1 MGSSSSR
8 STYPKPFSGKIK
20 FDRNDVLGT
29 GNAVVYRGT
38 FKNQKVAV
46 KRIQLTPSTKADFR
60 EFTTKIKLDHQ
71 NVLKILTVEQD
82 QDFRYHKLEY
92 FLIN

>member
-20 FDRNDVLGT
+20 YDRNDVLGE
-29 GNAVVYRGT
+29 GNSTVYRGT
-38 FKNQKVAV
+38 YKSKDVAV
-46 KRIQLTPSTKADFR
+46 KRIVLQPSTSADR
-60 EFTTKIKLDHQ
+60 EFTTQTKLDHQ

-82 QDFRYHKLEY
+82 PDFR
-92 FLIN
+92 